1 MRQSLASI
9 EKKARHQKDITT
21 STLNKDNTN
30 KSTTSKDRLNMVPNS
45 NVMHM
50 NDSVTTNKSLRRSN
64 RKKARR
70 QKDTTLT
77 LNNDNNTSTTTT
89 KDHLNDIG

>member
-50 NDSVTTNKSLRRSN
+50 NDSVTTNKSFN
-64 RKKARR
+64 RTNRQKARH
-70 QKDTTLT
+70 QKDSTSTL
-77 LNNDNNTSTTTT
+77 NDNNNNTSATTIP
-89 KDHLNDIG
+89 KIV